1 MSIEALAMAGADYV
15 ECGINLEALE
25 RSGWEQTPP
34 HLLADEQSFN
44 IGNEEKGAEILI
56 VKMCSGQQKKKQAC
70 TKGLKPLSQT
80 SFKNERFNV
89 LKVCLRKEIPVIISL
104 TFDGHHQDRL
114 QAAADKSQSQ
124 FH

>member
-25 RSGWEQTPP
+25 RSEREQTPP

-44 IGNEEKGAEILI
+44 IGNEKKGAEILI

-80 SFKNERFNV
+80 SLKNERFNV
-89 LKVCLRKEIPVIISL
+89 LKV
-104 TFDGHHQDRL
+104 
-114 QAAADKSQSQ
+114 
-124 FH
+124 